1 MQGGLAPGQVRRGL
15 RLLSRVLDAMEGFCA
30 LIGKEIY
37 LIEPLFYH
45 SAILYERRG
54 CGYLMGRDVME
65 SIHAG
70 FCDGGALLKALDAS
84 SDFRGPEAARTVRG
98 RSWAI
103 HDGIGD
109 GLRAG
114 GGVGGVK
121 MYKAAGRR
129 AGINTFPGAIY

>member
-1 MQGGLAPGQVRRGL
+1 MSLREGGP
-15 RLLSRVLDAMEGFCA
+15 
-30 LIGKEIY
+30 
-37 LIEPLFYH
+37 
-45 SAILYERRG
+45 
-54 CGYLMGRDVME
+54 
-65 SIHAG
+65 
-70 FCDGGALLKALDAS
+70 LLKALDAS

-103 HDGIGD
+103 HDGIGE

-129 AGINTFPGAIY
+129 AAINTFPGAIY

>member
-1 MQGGLAPGQVRRGL
+1 
-15 RLLSRVLDAMEGFCA
+15 
-30 LIGKEIY
+30 
-37 LIEPLFYH
+37 
-45 SAILYERRG
+45 
-54 CGYLMGRDVME
+54 
-65 SIHAG
+65 
-70 FCDGGALLKALDAS
+70 
-84 SDFRGPEAARTVRG
+84 VRG